1 MADAGLRLTVDGE
14 REFKKAI
21 SEINDLLKVNSSELR
36 LLSEQYKSSDKS
48 LETMTGKQKTLS
60 EAMDLQSQK
69 IAEIEKQLSDAEK
82 IYGKT
87 GARTLE
93 LTVQYN
99 NARTALTKLTTEY
112 NAVTEEIKRTEDA
125 EADFNKRLT
134 ESSDRID
141 KIKNPTKRAKAE
153 TKELRDAVRELTE
166 KYGANNTAVRKHTE
180 ELKNAEK
187 QLNKT
192 EDATEDLSEA
202 NDGGKLSLDGLFKSG
217 GDVSDL
223 FGDLQDLVG
232 NKLTSAIG
240 TELPAAVGKFGTA
253 ASSFASYIAPIAA
266 AAGIVGKMWKAM
278 DSAGDSAGDFL
289 KQAAKFGVG
298 SEEMQA
304 FIYGMQK
311 SGYTAEDAGQA
322 LSALQSKLS
331 PLINELVEL
340 GGNTTD
346 LSGKTEEEKKRIY
359 ELREELNDYGVQIFD
374 TNGDVR
380 SIIDIF
386 NDYIIAMR
394 DMYTYQKRQNQ
405 LQEVFGDSMGAV
417 SDIIANGP
425 EQFIAYQKEA
435 IATGAVLED
444 YLSRSVDNLTK
455 KIDFLKESANN
466 AKTGLGTMI
475 YSWLTG
481 DFGGVKDSWDYII
494 SNIKSG
500 LGIKTKGY
508 ASGTDFYPGGL
519 SLVGEYGPEIVQL
532 PRGTKIYPNGTAPN
546 LGTAENNTYNI
557 SINARDVR
565 EFNDIV
571 KMAQSARVR
580 ARMR

>member
-69 IAEIEKQLSDAEK
+69 IKEIEKQLSDAEK

-87 GARTLE
+87 GTRTLE

-112 NAVTEEIKRTEDA
+112 NAVTDEIKRTEDA
-125 EADFNKRLT
+125 EADFNKRLA
-134 ESSDRID
+134 ENSDKID

-192 EDATEDLSEA
+192 EDATEDLTEA

-217 GDVSDL
+217 SDTNKL
-223 FGDLQDLVG
+223 FGEMNSLLG
-232 NKLTSAIG
+232 EKLSG
-240 TELPAAVGKFGTA
+240 TVSNLSGTLSSFAGTFAAVGTGV
-253 ASSFASYIAPIAA
+253 AA
-266 AAGIVGKMWKAM
+266 AKGIISTVV
-278 DSAGDSAGDFL
+278 SAGDSFREMKEQAEMLGMDLTSYQELEYALNMVGISSSNFTEIMNPLYSKISETYKVVGKYAGHMEDLQYATDEEREAVVAAMNEWDKYGVALLDQSGNLRDIEDIFYDIIDVAGTYTDDTARMVYL
-289 KQAAKFGVG
+289 QGIWGESASKVNRIVRSGGDAIRDYADAAK
-298 SEEMQA
+298 
-304 FIYGMQK
+304 
-311 SGYTAEDAGQA
+311 DAGA
-322 LSALQSKLS
+322 VM
-331 PLINELVEL
+331 EEYLVEA
-340 GGNTTD
+340 
-346 LSGKTEEEKKRIY
+346 
-359 ELREELNDYGVQIFD
+359 LNNV
-374 TNGDVR
+374 
-380 SIIDIF
+380 S
-386 NDYIIAMR
+386 IAMENSKNAWER
-394 DMYTYQKRQNQ
+394 T
-405 LQEVFGDSMGAV
+405 
-417 SDIIANGP
+417 
-425 EQFIAYQKEA
+425 KEA
-435 IATGAVLED
+435 IGAAV
-444 YLSRSVDNLTK
+444 YSTLTF
-455 KIDFLKESANN
+455 DFSSAWDMVKLAGQNI
-466 AKTGLGTMI
+466 ASI
-475 YSWLTG
+475 
-481 DFGGVKDSWDYII
+481 FRGGKP
-494 SNIKSG
+494 
-500 LGIKTKGY
+500 KGY

-532 PRGTKIYPNGTAPN
+532 PRGTRIYPNGTAPN
-546 LGTAENNTYNI
+546 LGTTENNTFNI

>member
-69 IAEIEKQLSDAEK
+69 IKEIEKQLSDAEK

-87 GARTLE
+87 GTRTLE

-112 NAVTEEIKRTEDA
+112 NAVTDEIKRTEDA
-125 EADFNKRLT
+125 EADFNKRLA
-134 ESSDRID
+134 ENSDKID

-217 GDVSDL
+217 SDTNKL
-223 FGDLQDLVG
+223 FGEMNSLLG
-232 NKLTSAIG
+232 EKLSG
-240 TELPAAVGKFGTA
+240 TVSNLSGTLSSCAGTFAAVGTGV
-253 ASSFASYIAPIAA
+253 AA
-266 AAGIVGKMWKAM
+266 AKGIISTVV
-278 DSAGDSAGDFL
+278 SAGDSFREMKEQAEMLGMDLTSYQELEYALNMVGISSSNLTEIMNPLYSKISETYKVVGKYAGHMEDL
-289 KQAAKFGVG
+289 KYATDEEREAVVAAMNEWDKYGVALLDQSGNLRDIEDIFYDIIDVAGTYTDDTARMVYLQGIWGESASKVNRIVRSGGDAIRDYADAAK
-298 SEEMQA
+298 
-304 FIYGMQK
+304 
-311 SGYTAEDAGQA
+311 DAGA
-322 LSALQSKLS
+322 VM
-331 PLINELVEL
+331 EEDLVEA
-340 GGNTTD
+340 
-346 LSGKTEEEKKRIY
+346 
-359 ELREELNDYGVQIFD
+359 LNNV
-374 TNGDVR
+374 
-380 SIIDIF
+380 S
-386 NDYIIAMR
+386 IAMENSKNAWER
-394 DMYTYQKRQNQ
+394 T
-405 LQEVFGDSMGAV
+405 
-417 SDIIANGP
+417 
-425 EQFIAYQKEA
+425 KEA
-435 IATGAVLED
+435 IGAAV
-444 YLSRSVDNLTK
+444 YSTLTF
-455 KIDFLKESANN
+455 DFSSAWDMVKLAGQNI
-466 AKTGLGTMI
+466 ASI
-475 YSWLTG
+475 
-481 DFGGVKDSWDYII
+481 FRGGKP
-494 SNIKSG
+494 
-500 LGIKTKGY
+500 KGY

-532 PRGTKIYPNGTAPN
+532 PRGTRIYPNGTAPN
-546 LGTAENNTYNI
+546 LGTTENNTFNI

>member
-69 IAEIEKQLSDAEK
+69 IKEIEKQLSDAEK

-87 GARTLE
+87 GTRTLE

-112 NAVTEEIKRTEDA
+112 NAVTDEIKRTEDA

-134 ESSDRID
+134 ENSDRID

-217 GDVSDL
+217 SDTNKL
-223 FGDLQDLVG
+223 FGEMNSLLG
-232 NKLTSAIG
+232 EKLSG
-240 TELPAAVGKFGTA
+240 TVSNLSGTLSSFAGTFAAVGTGV
-253 ASSFASYIAPIAA
+253 AA
-266 AAGIVGKMWKAM
+266 AKGIISTVV
-278 DSAGDSAGDFL
+278 SAGDSFREMKEQAEMLGIDLTSYQELEYALNMVGISSSNLTEIMNPLYSKISETYKVVGKYAGHMEDLQYATDEEREAVVAAMNEWDKYGVALLDQSGNLRDIEDIFYDIIDVAGTYTDDTARMVYL
-289 KQAAKFGVG
+289 QGIWGESASKVNRIVRSGGDAIRDYADAAK
-298 SEEMQA
+298 
-304 FIYGMQK
+304 
-311 SGYTAEDAGQA
+311 DAGA
-322 LSALQSKLS
+322 VM
-331 PLINELVEL
+331 EEDLVEA
-340 GGNTTD
+340 
-346 LSGKTEEEKKRIY
+346 
-359 ELREELNDYGVQIFD
+359 LNNV
-374 TNGDVR
+374 
-380 SIIDIF
+380 S
-386 NDYIIAMR
+386 IAMENSKNAWER
-394 DMYTYQKRQNQ
+394 T
-405 LQEVFGDSMGAV
+405 
-417 SDIIANGP
+417 
-425 EQFIAYQKEA
+425 KEA
-435 IATGAVLED
+435 IGAAV
-444 YLSRSVDNLTK
+444 YSTLTF
-455 KIDFLKESANN
+455 DFSSAWDMVKLAGQNI
-466 AKTGLGTMI
+466 ASI
-475 YSWLTG
+475 
-481 DFGGVKDSWDYII
+481 FRGGKP
-494 SNIKSG
+494 
-500 LGIKTKGY
+500 KGY
-508 ASGTDFYPGGL
+508 AGGTDFYPGGL

-532 PRGTKIYPNGTAPN
+532 PRGTRIYPNGTAPN
-546 LGTAENNTYNI
+546 LGTTENNTFNI

>member
-69 IAEIEKQLSDAEK
+69 IEEIGKQLSDAEK

-112 NAVTEEIKRTEDA
+112 NAVTDEIKRTEDA
-125 EADFNKRLT
+125 EADFNKRLA
-134 ESSDRID
+134 ENSDKID

-217 GDVSDL
+217 SDT
-223 FGDLQDLVG
+223 
-232 NKLTSAIG
+232 NKLFDEMNSLLGEKLSG
-240 TELPAAVGKFGTA
+240 TVSNLSGTLSSFAGTFAAVGTGV
-253 ASSFASYIAPIAA
+253 AA
-266 AAGIVGKMWKAM
+266 AKGIISTVV
-278 DSAGDSAGDFL
+278 SAGDSFREMKEQAEMLGMDLTSYQELEYALNMVGISSSNFTEIMNPLYSKISETYKVVGKYAGHMEDLQYATDEEREAVTNAMNEWDKYGVALLDQSGNLRDIEDIFYDIIDVAGTYTNETERMVYL
-289 KQAAKFGVG
+289 QRIWGESASKVNRIVRAGGDAIRDYADAAK
-298 SEEMQA
+298 
-304 FIYGMQK
+304 
-311 SGYTAEDAGQA
+311 DAGA
-322 LSALQSKLS
+322 VTEAY
-331 PLINELVEL
+331 LVEAL
-340 GGNTTD
+340 YNV
-346 LSGKTEEEKKRIY
+346 S
-359 ELREELNDYGVQIFD
+359 
-374 TNGDVR
+374 
-380 SIIDIF
+380 
-386 NDYIIAMR
+386 IAM
-394 DMYTYQKRQNQ
+394 DNSKRAW
-405 LQEVFGDSMGAV
+405 DRT
-417 SDIIANGP
+417 
-425 EQFIAYQKEA
+425 KEA
-435 IATGAVLED
+435 IGAAV
-444 YLSRSVDNLTK
+444 YSTLTF
-455 KIDFLKESANN
+455 DFSSAWDMVKLAGQNF
-466 AKTGLGTMI
+466 ASI
-475 YSWLTG
+475 
-481 DFGGVKDSWDYII
+481 FRGGKP
-494 SNIKSG
+494 
-500 LGIKTKGY
+500 KGY

-532 PRGTKIYPNGTAPN
+532 PRGTRIYPNGTAPN

-557 SINARDVR
+557 SINARNVR

>member
-69 IAEIEKQLSDAEK
+69 IKEIEKQLSDAEK

-87 GARTLE
+87 GTRTLE

-112 NAVTEEIKRTEDA
+112 NAVTDEIKRTEDA
-125 EADFNKRLT
+125 EADFNKRLA
-134 ESSDRID
+134 ENSDKID

-217 GDVSDL
+217 SDTNKL
-223 FGDLQDLVG
+223 FGEMNSLLG
-232 NKLTSAIG
+232 EKLSG
-240 TELPAAVGKFGTA
+240 TVSNLSGTLSSCAGTFAAVGTGV
-253 ASSFASYIAPIAA
+253 AA
-266 AAGIVGKMWKAM
+266 AKGIISTVV
-278 DSAGDSAGDFL
+278 SAGDSFREMKEQAEMLGMDLTSYQELEYALNMVGISSSNLTEIMNPLYSKISETYKVVGKYAGHMEDL
-289 KQAAKFGVG
+289 KYATDEEREAVVAAMNEWDKYGVALLDQSGNLRDIEDIFYDIIDVAGTYTDDTARMVYLQGIWGESASKVNRIVRSGGDAIRDYADAAK
-298 SEEMQA
+298 
-304 FIYGMQK
+304 
-311 SGYTAEDAGQA
+311 DAGA
-322 LSALQSKLS
+322 VM
-331 PLINELVEL
+331 EEDLVEA
-340 GGNTTD
+340 
-346 LSGKTEEEKKRIY
+346 
-359 ELREELNDYGVQIFD
+359 LNNV
-374 TNGDVR
+374 
-380 SIIDIF
+380 S
-386 NDYIIAMR
+386 IAMENSKNAWER
-394 DMYTYQKRQNQ
+394 T
-405 LQEVFGDSMGAV
+405 
-417 SDIIANGP
+417 
-425 EQFIAYQKEA
+425 KEA
-435 IATGAVLED
+435 IGAAV
-444 YLSRSVDNLTK
+444 YSTLTF
-455 KIDFLKESANN
+455 DFSSAWDMVKLAGQNI
-466 AKTGLGTMI
+466 ASI
-475 YSWLTG
+475 
-481 DFGGVKDSWDYII
+481 FRGGKP
-494 SNIKSG
+494 
-500 LGIKTKGY
+500 KGY
-508 ASGTDFYPGGL
+508 AGGTDFYPGGL

-532 PRGTKIYPNGTAPN
+532 PRGTRIYPNGTAPN
-546 LGTAENNTYNI
+546 LGTTENNTFNI

>member
-69 IAEIEKQLSDAEK
+69 IKEIEKQLSDAEK

-87 GARTLE
+87 GTRTLE

-112 NAVTEEIKRTEDA
+112 NAVTDEIKRTEDA
-125 EADFNKRLT
+125 EADFNKRLA
-134 ESSDRID
+134 ENSDKID

-217 GDVSDL
+217 SDTNKL
-223 FGDLQDLVG
+223 FGEMNSLLG
-232 NKLTSAIG
+232 EKLSG
-240 TELPAAVGKFGTA
+240 TVSNLSGTLSSFAGTFAAVGTGV
-253 ASSFASYIAPIAA
+253 AA
-266 AAGIVGKMWKAM
+266 AKGIISTVV
-278 DSAGDSAGDFL
+278 SAGDSFREMKEQAEMLGMDLTSYQELEYALNMVGISSSNLTEIMNPLYSKIRKTYKVVGKYAGHMEDL
-289 KQAAKFGVG
+289 KYATDEEREAVVAAMNEWDKYGVALLDQSGNLRDIEDIFYDIIDVAGTYTDDTARMVYLQGIWGESASKVNRIVRSGGDAIRDYADAAK
-298 SEEMQA
+298 
-304 FIYGMQK
+304 
-311 SGYTAEDAGQA
+311 DAGA
-322 LSALQSKLS
+322 VM
-331 PLINELVEL
+331 EEDLVEA
-340 GGNTTD
+340 
-346 LSGKTEEEKKRIY
+346 
-359 ELREELNDYGVQIFD
+359 LNNV
-374 TNGDVR
+374 
-380 SIIDIF
+380 S
-386 NDYIIAMR
+386 IAMENSKNAWER
-394 DMYTYQKRQNQ
+394 T
-405 LQEVFGDSMGAV
+405 
-417 SDIIANGP
+417 
-425 EQFIAYQKEA
+425 KEA
-435 IATGAVLED
+435 IGAAV
-444 YLSRSVDNLTK
+444 YSTLTF
-455 KIDFLKESANN
+455 DFSSAWDMVKLAGQNI
-466 AKTGLGTMI
+466 ASI
-475 YSWLTG
+475 
-481 DFGGVKDSWDYII
+481 FRGGKP
-494 SNIKSG
+494 
-500 LGIKTKGY
+500 KGY
-508 ASGTDFYPGGL
+508 AGGTDFYPGGL

-532 PRGTKIYPNGTAPN
+532 PRGTRIYPNGTAPN
-546 LGTAENNTYNI
+546 LGTTENNTFNI

>member
-125 EADFNKRLT
+125 EADFNKRLA
-134 ESSDRID
+134 ENSDRID

-192 EDATEDLSEA
+192 ENATEDLSEA

-217 GDVSDL
+217 SDT
-223 FGDLQDLVG
+223 
-232 NKLTSAIG
+232 NKLFDEMNSLLGEKLSG
-240 TELPAAVGKFGTA
+240 TVSNLSGTLSSFAGTFAAVGTGV
-253 ASSFASYIAPIAA
+253 AA
-266 AAGIVGKMWKAM
+266 AKGIISTVV
-278 DSAGDSAGDFL
+278 SAGDSFREMKEQAEMLGMDLTSYQELEYALNMVGISSSNFTEIMNPLYSKITETYKVVGKYAGHMEDLQYATDEEREAVVAAMNEWDKYGVALLDQGGNLRDIEDIFYDVIDVAGTYTNETERMVYL
-289 KQAAKFGVG
+289 QGIWGESASKVNKIVRAGGDAIRDYADAAK
-298 SEEMQA
+298 
-304 FIYGMQK
+304 
-311 SGYTAEDAGQA
+311 DAGA
-322 LSALQSKLS
+322 VT
-331 PLINELVEL
+331 EEYLVEA
-340 GGNTTD
+340 
-346 LSGKTEEEKKRIY
+346 
-359 ELREELNDYGVQIFD
+359 LNNV
-374 TNGDVR
+374 
-380 SIIDIF
+380 S
-386 NDYIIAMR
+386 IAMENSKSAWER
-394 DMYTYQKRQNQ
+394 TKDALGAAVYSTLTFDFSSAWDMVKLAGQN
-405 LQEVFGDSMGAV
+405 FAS
-417 SDIIANGP
+417 I
-425 EQFIAYQKEA
+425 F
-435 IATGAVLED
+435 
-444 YLSRSVDNLTK
+444 R
-455 KIDFLKESANN
+455 
-466 AKTGLGTMI
+466 
-475 YSWLTG
+475 
-481 DFGGVKDSWDYII
+481 GGKP
-494 SNIKSG
+494 
-500 LGIKTKGY
+500 KGY

-532 PRGTKIYPNGTAPN
+532 PRGTRIYPNGTAPN

>member
-112 NAVTEEIKRTEDA
+112 NAVTDEIKRTEDA
-125 EADFNKRLT
+125 EADFNKRLA
-134 ESSDRID
+134 ENSDRID

-192 EDATEDLSEA
+192 ENATEDLSEA

-217 GDVSDL
+217 SDTNKL
-223 FGDLQDLVG
+223 FGEMNSLLG
-232 NKLTSAIG
+232 EKLSG
-240 TELPAAVGKFGTA
+240 TVSNLSGTLSSFAGTFAAVGTGV
-253 ASSFASYIAPIAA
+253 AA
-266 AAGIVGKMWKAM
+266 AKGIISTVV
-278 DSAGDSAGDFL
+278 SAGDSFREMKEQAEMLGMDLTSYQELEYALNMVGISSSNFTEIMNPLYSKISETYKVVGKYAGHMEDLQYATDEEREAVVNAMNEWDKYGVALLDQSGNLRDIEDIFYDIIDVAGTYTDDTARMVYL
-289 KQAAKFGVG
+289 QGIWGESASKVNRIVRAGGDAIRDYADAAK
-298 SEEMQA
+298 
-304 FIYGMQK
+304 
-311 SGYTAEDAGQA
+311 DAGA
-322 LSALQSKLS
+322 VT
-331 PLINELVEL
+331 EEYLVEA
-340 GGNTTD
+340 
-346 LSGKTEEEKKRIY
+346 
-359 ELREELNDYGVQIFD
+359 LNNV
-374 TNGDVR
+374 
-380 SIIDIF
+380 S
-386 NDYIIAMR
+386 IAMENSKSAWDR
-394 DMYTYQKRQNQ
+394 T
-405 LQEVFGDSMGAV
+405 
-417 SDIIANGP
+417 
-425 EQFIAYQKEA
+425 KEA
-435 IATGAVLED
+435 IGAAV
-444 YLSRSVDNLTK
+444 YSTLTF
-455 KIDFLKESANN
+455 DFSSAWDMVKLAGQNF
-466 AKTGLGTMI
+466 ASI
-475 YSWLTG
+475 
-481 DFGGVKDSWDYII
+481 FRGGKP
-494 SNIKSG
+494 
-500 LGIKTKGY
+500 KGY
-508 ASGTDFYPGGL
+508 AGGTDFYPGGL

-532 PRGTKIYPNGTAPN
+532 PRGTRIYPNGTAPN

>member
-69 IAEIEKQLSDAEK
+69 IKEIEKQLSDAEK

-87 GARTLE
+87 GTRTLE

-112 NAVTEEIKRTEDA
+112 NAVTDEIKRTEDA
-125 EADFNKRLT
+125 EADFNKRLA
-134 ESSDRID
+134 ENSDKID

-217 GDVSDL
+217 SDTNKL
-223 FGDLQDLVG
+223 FGEMNSLLG
-232 NKLTSAIG
+232 EKLSG
-240 TELPAAVGKFGTA
+240 TVSNLSGTLSSFAGTFAAVGTGVTA
-253 ASSFASYIAPIAA
+253 AK
-266 AAGIVGKMWKAM
+266 GIISTVV
-278 DSAGDSAGDFL
+278 SAGDSFREMKEQAEMLGMDLTSYQELEYALNMVGISSSNFTEIMNPLYSKISETYKVVGKYAGHMEDLQYATDEEREAVVAAMNEWDKYGVALLDQSGNLRDIEDIFYDIIDVAGTYTDDTARMVYL
-289 KQAAKFGVG
+289 QGIWGESASKVNRIVRSGGDAIRDYADAAK
-298 SEEMQA
+298 
-304 FIYGMQK
+304 
-311 SGYTAEDAGQA
+311 DAGA
-322 LSALQSKLS
+322 VM
-331 PLINELVEL
+331 EEDLVEA
-340 GGNTTD
+340 
-346 LSGKTEEEKKRIY
+346 
-359 ELREELNDYGVQIFD
+359 LNNV
-374 TNGDVR
+374 
-380 SIIDIF
+380 S
-386 NDYIIAMR
+386 IAMENSKNAWDR
-394 DMYTYQKRQNQ
+394 T
-405 LQEVFGDSMGAV
+405 
-417 SDIIANGP
+417 
-425 EQFIAYQKEA
+425 KEA
-435 IATGAVLED
+435 IGAAV
-444 YLSRSVDNLTK
+444 YSTLTF
-455 KIDFLKESANN
+455 DFSSAWDMVKLAGQNI
-466 AKTGLGTMI
+466 ASI
-475 YSWLTG
+475 
-481 DFGGVKDSWDYII
+481 FRGGKP
-494 SNIKSG
+494 
-500 LGIKTKGY
+500 KGY

-532 PRGTKIYPNGTAPN
+532 PRGTRIYPNGTAPN
-546 LGTAENNTYNI
+546 LGTTENNTYNI

>member
-69 IAEIEKQLSDAEK
+69 IEEIGKQLSDAEK

-125 EADFNKRLT
+125 EADFNKRLS

-192 EDATEDLSEA
+192 ENATEDLSEA

-217 GDVSDL
+217 SDTNKL
-223 FGDLQDLVG
+223 FGEMNSLLG
-232 NKLTSAIG
+232 EKLSG
-240 TELPAAVGKFGTA
+240 TVSNLSGTLSNFAGTFAAVGTGV
-253 ASSFASYIAPIAA
+253 AA
-266 AAGIVGKMWKAM
+266 AKGIISTVV
-278 DSAGDSAGDFL
+278 SAGDSFREMKEQAEMLGMDLTSYQELEYALNMVGISSSNFTEIMNPLYSKISETYKVVGKYAGHMEDLQYATDEEREAVVAAMNEWDKYGVALLDQSGNLRDIEDIFYDIIDVAGTYTDDTARMVYL
-289 KQAAKFGVG
+289 QGIWGESASKVNRIVRAGGDAIRDYADAAK
-298 SEEMQA
+298 
-304 FIYGMQK
+304 
-311 SGYTAEDAGQA
+311 DAGA
-322 LSALQSKLS
+322 VT
-331 PLINELVEL
+331 EEYLVEA
-340 GGNTTD
+340 
-346 LSGKTEEEKKRIY
+346 
-359 ELREELNDYGVQIFD
+359 LNNV
-374 TNGDVR
+374 
-380 SIIDIF
+380 S
-386 NDYIIAMR
+386 IAMENSKSAWDR
-394 DMYTYQKRQNQ
+394 T
-405 LQEVFGDSMGAV
+405 
-417 SDIIANGP
+417 
-425 EQFIAYQKEA
+425 KEA
-435 IATGAVLED
+435 IGAAV
-444 YLSRSVDNLTK
+444 YSTLTF
-455 KIDFLKESANN
+455 DFSSAWDMVKLAGQNF
-466 AKTGLGTMI
+466 ASI
-475 YSWLTG
+475 
-481 DFGGVKDSWDYII
+481 FRGGKP
-494 SNIKSG
+494 
-500 LGIKTKGY
+500 KGY

-532 PRGTKIYPNGTAPN
+532 PRGTRIYPNGTAPN

>member
-125 EADFNKRLT
+125 EADFNKRLA
-134 ESSDRID
+134 ENSDKID

-192 EDATEDLSEA
+192 ENATEDLSEA

-217 GDVSDL
+217 SDT
-223 FGDLQDLVG
+223 
-232 NKLTSAIG
+232 NKLFAEMNSLLGEKLSG
-240 TELPAAVGKFGTA
+240 TVSNLSGTLSSFAGTFAAVGTGV
-253 ASSFASYIAPIAA
+253 AA
-266 AAGIVGKMWKAM
+266 AKGIISTVV
-278 DSAGDSAGDFL
+278 SAGDSFREMKEQAEMLGMDLTSYQELEYALNMVGISSSNFTEIMNPLYSKITETYKVVGKYAGHMEDLQYATDEEREAVVAAMNEWDKYGVALLDQSGNLRDIEDIFYDVIDVAGTYTNETERMVYL
-289 KQAAKFGVG
+289 QGIWGESASKVNKIVRAGGDAIRDYADAAK
-298 SEEMQA
+298 
-304 FIYGMQK
+304 
-311 SGYTAEDAGQA
+311 DAGA
-322 LSALQSKLS
+322 VT
-331 PLINELVEL
+331 EEYLVEA
-340 GGNTTD
+340 
-346 LSGKTEEEKKRIY
+346 
-359 ELREELNDYGVQIFD
+359 LNNV
-374 TNGDVR
+374 
-380 SIIDIF
+380 S
-386 NDYIIAMR
+386 IAMENSKSAWER
-394 DMYTYQKRQNQ
+394 T
-405 LQEVFGDSMGAV
+405 
-417 SDIIANGP
+417 
-425 EQFIAYQKEA
+425 KEA
-435 IATGAVLED
+435 IGAAV
-444 YLSRSVDNLTK
+444 YSTLTF
-455 KIDFLKESANN
+455 DFSSAWDMVKLAGQNF
-466 AKTGLGTMI
+466 ASI
-475 YSWLTG
+475 
-481 DFGGVKDSWDYII
+481 FRGGKP
-494 SNIKSG
+494 
-500 LGIKTKGY
+500 KGY

-532 PRGTKIYPNGTAPN
+532 PRGTRIYPNGTAPN

>member
-69 IAEIEKQLSDAEK
+69 IEEIGKQLSDAEK

-125 EADFNKRLT
+125 EADFNKRLA

-192 EDATEDLSEA
+192 ENATEDLSEA

-232 NKLTSAIG
+232 SKLTSAIG
-240 TELPAAVGKFGTA
+240 TELPAAVGKFGSA
-253 ASSFASYIAPIAA
+253 ASSLAGYIAPVAIAVSTVK
-266 AAGIVGKMWKAM
+266 GLIKQVY
-278 DSAGDSAGDFL
+278 SAGESFDSLLD
-289 KQAAKFGVG
+289 QAAKYGVN

-304 FIYGMQK
+304 FQYGMRRMGF
-311 SGYTAEDAGQA
+311 STEDADQA
-322 LSALQSKLS
+322 ISALYGKLS

-340 GGNTTD
+340 GGNTDD

-359 ELREELNDYGVQIFD
+359 ELREELDKYGVQVFEAD
-374 TNGDVR
+374 GKVR
-380 SIIDIF
+380 SIVDIF
-386 NDYIIAMR
+386 NDYLIVLS
-394 DMYTYQKRQNQ
+394 DMEDPQARQNK
-405 LQEVFGDSMGAV
+405 LQEVFGDSMGKV
-417 SDIIANGP
+417 SRIIEAGP
-425 EQFIAYQKEA
+425 EQFKKYQEA
-435 IATGAVLED
+435 AIETGIVLED
-444 YLSRSVDNLTK
+444 YLIKSVNNLTNE
-455 KIDFLKESANN
+455 INFMKESAAE
-466 AKTGLGTMI
+466 AKKGVGTMI
-475 YSWLTG
+475 YSWMTG

-494 SNIKSG
+494 GNIKQMFSPKS
-500 LGIKTKGY
+500 LKGY

-532 PRGTKIYPNGTAPN
+532 PRGTRPKT
-546 LGTAENNTYNI
+546 TRTT
-557 SINARDVR
+557 
-565 EFNDIV
+565 
-571 KMAQSARVR
+571 
-580 ARMR
+580 

>member
-69 IAEIEKQLSDAEK
+69 IKEIEKQLSDAEK

-87 GARTLE
+87 GTRTLE

-112 NAVTEEIKRTEDA
+112 NAVTDEIKRTEDA
-125 EADFNKRLT
+125 EADFNKRLA
-134 ESSDRID
+134 ENSDKID

-217 GDVSDL
+217 SDTNKL
-223 FGDLQDLVG
+223 FGEMNSLLG
-232 NKLTSAIG
+232 EKLSG
-240 TELPAAVGKFGTA
+240 TVSNLSGTLSSFAGTFAAVGTGV
-253 ASSFASYIAPIAA
+253 AA
-266 AAGIVGKMWKAM
+266 AKGIISTVV
-278 DSAGDSAGDFL
+278 SAGDSFREMKEQAEMLGMDLTSYQELEYALNMVGISSSNFTEIMNPLYSKISETYKVVGKYAGHMEDLQYATDEEREAVVAAMNEWDKYGVALLDQSGNLRDIEDIFYDIIDVAGTYTDDTARMVYL
-289 KQAAKFGVG
+289 QGIWGESASKVNRIVRSGGDAIRDYADAAK
-298 SEEMQA
+298 
-304 FIYGMQK
+304 
-311 SGYTAEDAGQA
+311 DAGA
-322 LSALQSKLS
+322 VM
-331 PLINELVEL
+331 EEYLVEA
-340 GGNTTD
+340 
-346 LSGKTEEEKKRIY
+346 
-359 ELREELNDYGVQIFD
+359 LNNV
-374 TNGDVR
+374 
-380 SIIDIF
+380 S
-386 NDYIIAMR
+386 IAMENSKNAWDR
-394 DMYTYQKRQNQ
+394 T
-405 LQEVFGDSMGAV
+405 
-417 SDIIANGP
+417 
-425 EQFIAYQKEA
+425 KEA
-435 IATGAVLED
+435 IGAAV
-444 YLSRSVDNLTK
+444 YSTLTF
-455 KIDFLKESANN
+455 DFSSAWDMVKLAGQNI
-466 AKTGLGTMI
+466 ASI
-475 YSWLTG
+475 
-481 DFGGVKDSWDYII
+481 FRGGKP
-494 SNIKSG
+494 
-500 LGIKTKGY
+500 KGY
-508 ASGTDFYPGGL
+508 AGGTDFYPGGL

-532 PRGTKIYPNGTAPN
+532 PRGTRIYPNGTAPN
-546 LGTAENNTYNI
+546 LGTTENNTFNI